1 MLSTAFASAFD
12 GRNRINDAVDMA
24 ALKDLL
30 RKVRKIVE
38 CFHKSAE
45 GATLLGEILAATIED
60 NGLNSF
66 SKLAQA
72 IHQLWESLVKSVINF
87 IERFDYLRAAF
98 RSVVNSGIL
107 RLLTERLWLKLY
119 PYCLQ
124 LQTSSYSPSLTG
136 EL

>member
-24 ALKDLL
+24 ALKGLL
-30 RKVRKIVE
+30 RKMRKIVE
-38 CFHKSAE
+38 YFHKSAE
-45 GATLLGEILAATIED
+45 GATLLGEKLAATIED
-60 NGLNSF
+60 NGLNPF

-72 IHQLWESLVKSVINF
+72 IHQRWGRLVKSVINF
-87 IERFDYLRAAF
+87 IERFDCLRAAF
-98 RSVVNSGIL
+98 RSAVNSGIL

-119 PYCLQ
+119 LYCLQ
-124 LQTSSYSPSLTG
+124 LKTSSYSPSLTG